1 MILLAARRLVP
12 AARQLLASEDGQAM
26 VEYGA
31 IAGALL
37 VSLII
42 AIRLVQA
49 ALSTTLRNHHYG
61 LSNAP

>member
-1 MILLAARRLVP
+1 MLRALLIDE
-12 AARQLLASEDGQAM
+12 SGQAM

-42 AIRLVQA
+42 AIKLVQLG
-49 ALSTTLRNHHYG
+49 LSQTMRNHHYG

>member
-1 MILLAARRLVP
+1 MLLG
-12 AARQLLASEDGQAM
+12 EDGQAM

-31 IAGALL
+31 IGAVLL
-37 VSLII
+37 VSLAI

-49 ALSTTLRNHHYG
+49 ALSTTLRDHHYG

>member
-1 MILLAARRLVP
+1 MSRSGVRDLLYDE
-12 AARQLLASEDGQAM
+12 SGQAM

-37 VSLII
+37 VSLVI

-49 ALSTTLRNHHYG
+49 ALSSTLRNHHHG
-61 LSNAP
+61 LANAP

>member
-1 MILLAARRLVP
+1 MRT
-12 AARQLLASEDGQAM
+12 LLASEDGQAM

-37 VSLII
+37 VSLVV

-49 ALSTTLRNHHYG
+49 ALSATLRNHHHA
-61 LSNAP
+61 LTNAP

>member
-1 MILLAARRLVP
+1 MTLRRLL
-12 AARQLLASEDGQAM
+12 RDERGQAM

-37 VSLII
+37 ISLVIGI
-42 AIRLVQA
+42 KLVQIG
-49 ALSTTLRNHHYG
+49 LSQTLRNHHYG